1 MRGRRLKIS
10 QQIFDNY
17 LKETEENQALCQE
30 LVLDYYFRRND
41 NDIQLA
47 FEEIREDIKNL
58 ELNEQYE
65 RCSLLKDILD
75 NFE

>member
-47 FEEIREDIKNL
+47 FEEIREDIKTL